1 MREVAKTNRDTK
13 IRSESFDGR
22 DDTMKKVNDALKSFG
37 GYVGGYMQL
46 VVTNDEVKDAFR
58 EYGFSVVREEKK

>member
-13 IRSESFDGR
+13 IRSESFDSR
-22 DDTMKKVNDALKSFG
+22 DDTMKKINDALKAFG

-46 VVTNDEVKDAFR
+46 VVTNDEVKDGFR
-58 EYGFSVVREEKK
+58 EYGFSVVRSDK